1 MKSGAD
7 FSDQNAIKKLA
18 AEDLTSKEIS
28 EQLNIVESCVKSFM
42 TYGNDEPEEE
52 LEDDDDLTLE

>member
-28 EQLNIVESCVKSFM
+28 EQLNIVESCVMSFM
-42 TYGNDEPEEE
+42 TYGDDEVEEE
-52 LEDDDDLTLE
+52 KDDLLE